1 MFTCLLVWTACVLC
15 GLVRLCSVAVVAS
28 RSMATLQDMN
38 RRITAVKNMKKITS
52 SMKMVAAA
60 KLRRAENDLPP
71 AINVGLSTKRLADKV
86 GMPEGKPAKAILVCI
101 TADRGLC
108 GAANTSVAKAV
119 IRQMG
124 QNAKDGIE
132 TSIVT
137 VGDKGRVILRRD
149 FAKSI
154 IHSFNDFGKVNFS
167 YAQAA
172 YIADQ
177 IVASGGFDTLTVFHN
192 VYKNKISY
200 FTDGKTCLSPEK
212 FAAQVSAT
220 LGHYNLRGDR
230 HLLENYAVNHI
241 TNTLFASIRE
251 NNVVELAQ
259 RMSAMD
265 NATSNAGDMIA
276 RLQLQYNRQRQ
287 AVITREL
294 IEIISGANAL

>member
-1 MFTCLLVWTACVLC
+1 MGSPHYRTLSIML
-15 GLVRLCSVAVVAS
+15 SVAARSAS
-28 RSMATLQDMN
+28 SVRAGTRAMATLQDMN

-60 KLRRAENDLPP
+60 KLRRAENDLVP
-71 AINVGLSTKRLADKV
+71 AKTVGLVTKRLADKAGLGDV
-86 GMPEGKPAKAILVCI
+86 KPQNAVLVCI

-108 GAANTSVAKAV
+108 GAANSSVAKAV
-119 IRQMG
+119 INKLKENAAAGINTSVVTMG
-124 QNAKDGIE
+124 E
-132 TSIVT
+132 
-137 VGDKGRVILRRD
+137 KGRLLVRRD
-149 FAKSI
+149 FGKQI
-154 IHSFNDFGKVNFS
+154 VQSFNDFGKAAFS
-167 YAQAA
+167 YAQAG
-172 YIADQ
+172 YIVDQ
-177 IVASGGFDTLTVFHN
+177 LMTIPFDTVTIFHN

-200 FTDGKTCLSPEK
+200 YTEGKVCLSPEK

-220 LGHYNLRGDR
+220 LPHYNLRGDR

-241 TNTLFASIRE
+241 VSTLFAAARE

-265 NATSNAGDMIA
+265 NATSNAGDMIG
-276 RLQLQYNRQRQ
+276 RLQLMYNRQRQ